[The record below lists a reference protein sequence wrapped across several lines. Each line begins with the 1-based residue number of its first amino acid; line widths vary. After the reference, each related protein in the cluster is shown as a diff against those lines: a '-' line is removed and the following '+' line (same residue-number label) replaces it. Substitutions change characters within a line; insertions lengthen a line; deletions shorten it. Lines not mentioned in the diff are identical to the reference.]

1 MIYIFKN
8 NFSCVFYYLHL
19 YKNFFLKFILGYK
32 VYTFKNPYLGNTC
45 VPFQHWACSRKCA
58 EDIEVPAR
66 EEQLLTAQEQD
77 REYYQRVQEAQDS
90 SLYQNKNTI
99 IKLSCCIL

>member
-1 MIYIFKN
+1 MCFIIFSYIKT
-8 NFSCVFYYLHL
+8 Y
-19 YKNFFLKFILGYK
+19 FLIFILGYK